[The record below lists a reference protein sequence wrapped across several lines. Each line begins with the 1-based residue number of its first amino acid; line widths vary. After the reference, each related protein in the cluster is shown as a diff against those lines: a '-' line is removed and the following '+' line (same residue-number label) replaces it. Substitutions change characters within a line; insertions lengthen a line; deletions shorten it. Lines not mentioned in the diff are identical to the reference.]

1 MILGH
6 LPRSPLPPRPEQRLK
21 LIERTQGVTHTLL
34 RGRLARSST
43 LIAQHVRTH
52 FRNGLTSPP
61 SIGGLHR
68 KRRSGAPDCR
78 KADISKSCN
87 RLARAQQR
95 QKLEQT
101 STSMDDHALA
111 IRRSGQDRTG
121 RSCPGA
127 RRSSLEPARIA
138 RTAAQKCALR
148 AKIPSSPREGRAPR
162 PCGRAAITHI

>member
-111 IRRSGQDRTG
+111 IRRSGQDRVG

-127 RRSSLEPARIA
+127 RRPVPA
-138 RTAAQKCALR
+138 
-148 AKIPSSPREGRAPR
+148 SSPPGLLERQRKSAPLGQKFHQAPVKVEHR
-162 PCGRAAITHI
+162 HLAAALP